1 MKKIILIALLVLTAV
16 LMDGRVFADGNAA
29 PDTAASDG
37 SQTGAD
43 GGSQGN
49 TNYSLPPEGNAWLG
63 YDFFDLQG
71 SRKAAE
77 YEYPYSSVVG
87 GFNVVYVP
95 MPTRLEA
102 NLDWVNPNSWDA
114 DLSFAYK
121 DMIKVDYTGWALWRN
136 YNHYGLIGG
145 ESAPPPVPHPL
156 GTPFDENPGDNYFT
170 DDRDNRLSLVLK
182 WPDRPYHIFVNM
194 RRFEKEGTI
203 QARFYNVINPT
214 DHFKESLSRD
224 IDWVT
229 TKLNLGI
236 NGHFGPV
243 EAEYSHT
250 AKTFDPHGEVELPVV
265 ENGLYLSHVPQYD
278 DNLDTVKLHTDY
290 TGRIV
295 ADSTFINGERRNEH
309 SQADLKYHRAYGD
322 VILIPANGLTVAI
335 RYRGNW
341 TDETVEAVPAGTGS
355 STPTVTPG
363 AIPLTA
369 APMSYR
375 SNRAEVSVRYN
386 PVTVLAFN
394 AGYSYENLQRYNV
407 DAWNAI
413 VSSGSPII
421 PFQSI
426 PSQQNIHKVTA
437 GVSSDPAR
445 WINFRGSVE
454 YTYTGEPA
462 YPVNPKNSYKARVDA
477 NIIPLAELS
486 ANLHY
491 RFTADDN
498 NTSDMHSDYNNP
510 GVGLIWSPGGS
521 FTMSVNYDY
530 FRYNMK
536 REMILQPPPL
546 TVVSLSEELA
556 PYDDQ
561 SHVYSVSG
569 GYVFAVIPLTLDA
582 EFHQSFSK
590 GVFRI
595 VETGSAGSTEGL
607 GELADLADR
616 ETGGSITAKYALHK
630 GWGLS
635 ATYEI
640 NNFVDFKNKPQ
651 DGPQNGTAQTV
662 IMLAT
667 KKW

>member
-1 MKKIILIALLVLTAV
+1 MKNILIALLVLMAV
-16 LMDGRVFADGNAA
+16 LTGGRAFADENAA
-29 PDTAASDG
+29 AGQPAP
-37 SQTGAD
+37 D
-43 GGSQGN
+43 GGQTVTDGGAQGN
-49 TNYSLPPEGNAWLG
+49 TDYSMPSEGNAWLG
-63 YDFFDLQG
+63 YNFFDLQG

-77 YEYPYSSVVG
+77 YEYPYGSVVG

-95 MPTRLEA
+95 LPTRWEA
-102 NLDWVNPNSWDA
+102 NLEWVNPNSWDA

-121 DMIKVDYTGWALWRN
+121 DMVKVDYTGWALWRN

-145 ESAPPPVPHPL
+145 PIPGGLHPL
-156 GTPFDENPGDNYFT
+156 GAPRDTDIGDNYFT

-182 WPDRPYHIFVNM
+182 WPDRPYHVFVNM
-194 RRFEKEGTI
+194 RHFEKEGTI
-203 QARFYNVINPT
+203 QARFFDVSQT
-214 DHFKESLSRD
+214 LHAKESLSRD

-229 TKLNLGI
+229 TKLNVGI

-250 AKTFDPHGEVELPVV
+250 AKTFDPHGEVEIPIL
-265 ENGLYLSHVPQYD
+265 ESGLYPSHVPQYD

-309 SQADLKYHRAYGD
+309 SEADLKYRRAYGD
-322 VILIPANGLTVAI
+322 VTLIPANGLTVAI

-355 STPTVTPG
+355 LTPTVTPTNP
-363 AIPLTA
+363 I
-369 APMSYR
+369 SYR

-386 PVTVLAFN
+386 PITVLAFN
-394 AGYSYENLQRYNV
+394 AEYSYENLQRYNV

-413 VSSGSPII
+413 VSPGTSAPII

-437 GVSSDPAR
+437 GVTSDPAR
-445 WINFRGSVE
+445 WINFRGGVE

-462 YPVNPKNSYKARVDA
+462 YPVNPKNSYKARADV
-477 NIIPLAELS
+477 NIIPMSALS

-491 RFTADDN
+491 RLTVNDN

-510 GVGLIWSPGGS
+510 GVGLIWTPGGP

-536 REMILQPPPL
+536 REIILQPPPL

-569 GYVFAVIPLTLDA
+569 DYVFAVIPLTLDA

-595 VETGSAGSTEGL
+595 VETGSAGSTAGI

-635 ATYEI
+635 ATYGI

-662 IMLAT
+662 MMLAT